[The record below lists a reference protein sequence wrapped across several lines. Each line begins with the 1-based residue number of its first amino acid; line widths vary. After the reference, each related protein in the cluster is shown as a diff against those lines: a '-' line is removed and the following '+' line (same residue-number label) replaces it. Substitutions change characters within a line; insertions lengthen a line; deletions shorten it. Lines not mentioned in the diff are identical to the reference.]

1 MEGLV
6 LLLLFALGGGS
17 SLGGNGSSNGG
28 TGNGGNGDTTG
39 DGYKGGPAGPGSRP
53 SGDPPGGCRLIYETP
68 ANTAMALNM
77 LGYSPLPDI
86 WGPDQELGTYD
97 ADPDAAV
104 RQFQLDYNQASRSK
118 WLGTGQGGL
127 KVDGLMGKCVM
138 AAMFNVRTG
147 VGDTAWRERYGVKV
161 AALQGQA

>member
-6 LLLLFALGGGS
+6 LLLLFALGGGGR
-17 SLGGNGSSNGG
+17 GGNGTSNGGG
-28 TGNGGNGDTTG
+28 TGNGGDTKGD
-39 DGYKGGPAGPGSRP
+39 DYKGGPAGVGSRP
-53 SGDPPGGCRLIYETP
+53 AGDPPGGCRLIYDSP
-68 ANTAMALNM
+68 GNTSQALNM

-86 WGPDQELGTYD
+86 WGPDKQLGTYD
-97 ADPDAAV
+97 ADPDPAV

-147 VGDTAWRERYGVKV
+147 VGDTAWRDRYGIQTSSV
-161 AALQGQA
+161 ALA

>member
-17 SLGGNGSSNGG
+17 SLGGNGTSNGG
-28 TGNGGNGDTTG
+28 GGGGGDSDG

-53 SGDPPGGCRLIYETP
+53 SGDPPGGCRLIYSTP
-68 ANTAMALNM
+68 QNTSQALNM
-77 LGYSPLPDI
+77 LGYSPLPNI

-97 ADPDAAV
+97 ADPDPAV

-118 WLGTGQGGL
+118 WLANAGGL

-147 VGDTAWRERYGVKV
+147 VGDTAWRERYGAQTASLVGT
-161 AALQGQA
+161 A